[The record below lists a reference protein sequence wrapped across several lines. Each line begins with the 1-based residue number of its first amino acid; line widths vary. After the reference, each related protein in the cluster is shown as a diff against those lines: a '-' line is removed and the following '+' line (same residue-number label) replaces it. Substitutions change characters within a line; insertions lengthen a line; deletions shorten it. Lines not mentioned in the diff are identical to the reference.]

1 MKKLKLFTAVV
12 LGLGFFTAQA
22 QTEIPKGYSKGQV
35 TLGDNTIV
43 TGYIKENI
51 RSKSAVTLIDASGKS
66 KKYEGSSLAA
76 AEVDNTSYICIK
88 GDFFKV
94 MCQGDLFFLQKASD
108 ASGIPVY
115 NGAEAMFVNGTEGKP
130 GDHFIYSA
138 ATKELKLISQK
149 TFDVVTKASL
159 AGCTAA
165 LDKAKTANGSMDVLK
180 DAVVLYNNRNN
191 K

>member
-1 MKKLKLFTAVV
+1 MKKIKLFSAAILS
-12 LGLGFFTAQA
+12 LGLFAAQA

-51 RSKSAVTLIDASGKS
+51 RSKSAVTIIDASGNK

-94 MCQGDLFFLQKASD
+94 LCKGDLYLLQKASD

-115 NGAEAMFVNGTEGKP
+115 NGSEAMFVNGTEGKP
-130 GDHFIYSA
+130 GDHFIYNTA
-138 ATKELKLISQK
+138 GKELKLVSQK
-149 TFDVVTKASL
+149 TFDAVTTASL

-180 DAVVLYNNRNN
+180 DAVTLYNNRNN